1 MRVFA
6 PVPFRWTDGID
17 YPYGW
22 FDIADDSKARAMKA
36 AGRVSDGVFD
46 SPDDAI
52 TPQAVTYDPKTGL
65 LYAGGVPV
73 SVAGIS
79 SADLATTAGIAGAM
93 YQLSDGPNKGAKL
106 TWAIPEG
113 ATEPTWCWWLWP
125 QAAYTA

>member
-1 MRVFA
+1 MPDNRLGEL
-6 PVPFRWTDGID
+6 PWLID
-17 YPYGW
+17 TTT
-22 FDIADDSKARAMKA
+22 
-36 AGRVSDGVFD
+36 GRPNGVRTERGEE
-46 SPDDAI
+46 I
-52 TPQAVTYDPKTGL
+52 GVVTQDPRTGV

-73 SVAGIS
+73 SEAGIS

-125 QAAYTA
+125 QAAYSA

>member
-1 MRVFA
+1 MSNR
-6 PVPFRWTDGID
+6 
-17 YPYGW
+17 
-22 FDIADDSKARAMKA
+22 DIPEFTA
-36 AGRVSDGVFD
+36 ATLPPPQQWEGRTIWRSDLLCHQTSTGLEWRGE
-46 SPDDAI
+46 
-52 TPQAVTYDPKTGL
+52 VTQDPRTGL